1 MAYRNSI
8 QPYRWDP
15 LTAMTMKNLNHLQK
29 YIGYQFKDITL
40 LQLAL
45 THRSA
50 NKMHNERLEFLG
62 DSILSFVIA
71 DELYHRFLKQDEGDL
86 SQMRASLVCGQTLA
100 EMGKEFKLGDHLIL
114 GQGELKSGGF
124 RRESIISDAVE
135 AIIGAIY
142 LDSDIENIRRLIL
155 SWYQTRLNQIQPGVK
170 QKDAKTRLQEY
181 LQGIRNE
188 RPCYLI
194 LEVTGDNHEQEFLIQ
209 CKIEN
214 DDHQYLGRGLS
225 RRKAE
230 QAAAQEALNQ
240 LGIK

>member
-1 MAYRNSI
+1 
-8 QPYRWDP
+8 
-15 LTAMTMKNLNHLQK
+15 MTMKNLNHLQK
-29 YIGYQFKDITL
+29 SIGYQFKDITL

>member
-1 MAYRNSI
+1 MMMKKFSQI
-8 QPYRWDP
+8 Q
-15 LTAMTMKNLNHLQK
+15 QS
-29 YIGYQFKDITL
+29 IGYQFNDLSL
-40 LQLAL
+40 LELAL

-50 NKMHNERLEFLG
+50 NKLHNERLEFLG

-71 DELYHRFLKQDEGDL
+71 DELYHRFIKQDEGDL

-100 EMGKEFKLGDHLIL
+100 EIGKDFKLGDHLIL

-142 LDSDIENIRRLIL
+142 LDSDIENIRQLIL
-155 SWYQTRLNQIQPGVK
+155 AWYQTRLTEIKPGIK

-181 LQGIRNE
+181 LQGIHHE

-214 DDHQYLGRGLS
+214 DDNQYLGRGLS

-230 QAAAQEALNQ
+230 QSAAQQALNQ